1 MISFNI
7 NSDDFVVLAN
17 KLEKLKRSSL
27 PIVVRGTL
35 NSLAFQMKTD
45 DLIKSSESN
54 FENRYKNFFKANSTF
69 KKASGFD
76 INSMQSAVGFIKK
89 KANYAIDDLA
99 NQEEGGT
106 IEKRSFIAFDSARKG
121 KTNKGLILPNA
132 RLKAIKNIKDARK
145 GTLKSSKANFNQ
157 AVFSAGK
164 GGFVLS
170 EWKDKNILWR
180 INSLNKTKE
189 NRYKL
194 TAMYSY
200 TPNRKVNVKA
210 TNFMQ
215 EAQEE
220 TEKLS
225 VKIFEKEAKRE
236 FDKF

>member
-54 FENRYKNFFKANSTF
+54 FENRSKNFFKANSTF
-69 KKASGFD
+69 VKASGFN
-76 INSMQSAVGFIKK
+76 INSMESAVGFIKK
-89 KANYAIDDLA
+89 KASYAIDDLA
-99 NQEEGGT
+99 NQEQGGT

-145 GTLKSSKANFNQ
+145 GTLKSSKSNFNQ

-170 EWKDKNILWR
+170 ASKIMFRVD
-180 INSLNKTKE
+180 SLNANKDEK
-189 NRYKL
+189 YKL
-194 TAMYSY
+194 TALYSFKR
-200 TPNRKVNVKA
+200 NRKVNVKA